1 MLKIL
6 VVDDSALM
14 RKVIC
19 DIISTDSNFCVADVS
34 ADGLDAYNKIKN
46 NPYDI
51 VVLDMILPKMTG
63 VQLMGKLNS
72 EGIKANVILVS
83 SSLKEDADSTV
94 KAMEYGALDF
104 VVKPY
109 RTTPESREE
118 FSKQLL
124 GSMRSVGRAASAN
137 RPRVARS
144 TPSSTPA
151 RTASSF
157 SSSRQTLN
165 SGASA
170 FASAPS
176 RTSSTASAAA
186 SLRQATASARNATAM
201 VSKSTGNKGSFVK
214 GKKIIALACS
224 TGGPQALHTFVPML
238 PRTLKY
244 PLVLVQH
251 MPAGFTASLAS
262 RLNQISEINVKEA
275 EEGEFFEPGCVYIT
289 PGGKHMEICENASH
303 EAYCHLNDG
312 PPVNSLKPCADVMYQ
327 SLADSS
333 FEEIICVVLTGM
345 GADGTEG
352 IEYLSKSKST
362 YVISQ
367 DAATCVVYGMPKSVE
382 QRGLSDEVKP
392 LNEIAGAIIK
402 KLGV

>member
-19 DIISTDSNFCVADVS
+19 DIIATDSNFCVADVS
-34 ADGLDAYNKIKN
+34 ADGVDAYNKIKN
-46 NPYDI
+46 HSYDI
-51 VVLDMILPKMTG
+51 IVLDMILTKMTAL
-63 VQLMGKLNS
+63 QLLIKLDEEN
-72 EGIKANVILVS
+72 IKVNVILIS

-94 KAMEYGALDF
+94 KAMELGALDF

-109 RTTPESREE
+109 RTTQESKDNFALE
-118 FSKQLL
+118 LL
-124 GSMRSVGRAASAN
+124 TSMRDAG
-137 RPRVARS
+137 RVASSRTRQGRQTSYTNNSSISRVRS
-144 TPSSTPA
+144 SSTSSLTKASSISRPVVSSSSFGA
-151 RTASSF
+151 SRFTAADKTTASNFKTTS
-157 SSSRQTLN
+157 LN
-165 SGASA
+165 KKPVTSG
-170 FASAPS
+170 
-176 RTSSTASAAA
+176 
-186 SLRQATASARNATAM
+186 N
-201 VSKSTGNKGSFVK
+201 VIK
-214 GKKIIALACS
+214 GKKLIALACS

-238 PRTLKY
+238 PMTLKY

-262 RLNQISEINVKEA
+262 RLNQISSINVKEA

-289 PGGKHMEICENASH
+289 PGGKHMEICENSSH

-333 FEEIICVVLTGM
+333 YEEIICVVLTGM
-345 GADGTEG
+345 GADGAEG
-352 IEYLSKSKST
+352 IDYLSKHKNT

-382 QRGLSDEVKP
+382 QRGLSDEVVP
-392 LNEIAGAIIK
+392 LNEVAGAIIK